1 MNKKIMAAISM
12 ILVFSLLFAFAGCDN
27 SANEEA
33 ESTTVITA
41 KTPLPTDITT
51 SFDEENSETVTDTT
65 YSPEQLAANTITI
78 FDYFNVHINELKGV
92 KAKVEMSQSKS
103 LGNVSVKNEITAEE
117 LTNLVNTALAEDAAF
132 SGDLNALSAE
142 DLALVEEYAAHE
154 GYIVE
159 KAEDG
164 KTLILKQESLPM
176 SENSYVNAAIKT
188 LDGYMLHTDGASI
201 EYGEDLAAFLPV
213 KGESYVS
220 ALTLEDV
227 EKATCVDMD
236 GQRVITVTL
245 KSPALPA
252 TIEKAYDMGNVDDVL
267 KEFEK
272 ANKYMTVAKPTL
284 TYNDCQIIITANVE
298 TDEIHTIEY
307 VKNIDVATEITG
319 QGSLADMGKVPVNFR
334 YSNTVK
340 YTIDRTTPEME
351 TAVAE

>member
-12 ILVFSLLFAFAGCDN
+12 ILVFSLLFAFAGCDTTTT
-27 SANEEA
+27 EE
-33 ESTTVITA
+33 ETTTVITA

-51 SFDEENSETVTDTT
+51 SIDEENSETITDTT
-65 YSPEQLAANTITI
+65 YSPEQLAANTVKI

-92 KAKVEMSQSKS
+92 KAKVEMSQSKGI
-103 LGNVSVKNEITAEE
+103 GNVNVKNEIA
-117 LTNLVNTALAEDAAF
+117 AEDLANLADVALEGKVAF
-132 SGDLNALSAE
+132 DGDLSALSAE
-142 DLALVEEYAAHE
+142 DLAKVEEYAELE

-159 KAEDG
+159 KTEDG
-164 KTLILKQESLPM
+164 KTLILKNESLPL

-227 EKATCVDMD
+227 EKATCVDKD

-245 KSPALPA
+245 KSPTLPA

-272 ANKYMTVAKPTL
+272 ANNYMTIAKPTL

-307 VKNIDVATEITG
+307 VKNIDVATEVTG
-319 QGSLADMGKVPVNFR
+319 QGSLADMGTVPVNLR
-334 YSNTVK
+334 YSNTIK
-340 YTIDRTTPEME
+340 YTIDRTNP
-351 TAVAE
+351 ADVAAE